1 MPDPA
6 LLPHRPV
13 LQGLLA
19 LGQGPRRYHEAG
31 LLVPAE
37 VDPRTGYR
45 SYAVDQ
51 LADASVIRQL
61 RQIDLPLEAIA
72 GCSTPETRT

>member
-1 MPDPA
+1 
-6 LLPHRPV
+6 
-13 LQGLLA
+13 
-19 LGQGPRRYHEAG
+19 
-31 LLVPAE
+31 
-37 VDPRTGYR
+37 
-45 SYAVDQ
+45 VDQ